1 MKCIKVVK
9 SKSRKRCLNKHSTAR
24 MTRDMALAV
33 LCLLVWL
40 ISPKLKAQESGTFLR
55 FQNQFP
61 TALMVVIP
69 DWLAT
74 LDTSKNT
81 HHFSPIK
88 APAKWQSVMAPSPDR
103 SPRVYN
109 YHEIGI
115 FCKLDVKLDKV
126 SKLPI
131 RFRLG
136 TQEVVDRK
144 EGKY

>member
-1 MKCIKVVK
+1 MKCTKVVK
-9 SKSRKRCLNKHSTAR
+9 NKSRKRCLNKHSMAR
-24 MTRDMALAV
+24 AMSLAI
-33 LCLLVWL
+33 LCLLIGL
-40 ISPKLKAQESGTFLR
+40 AAPSLQAQDTSTFMR
-55 FQNQFP
+55 FQKQFP
-61 TALMVVIP
+61 TTLMVVIP
-69 DWLAT
+69 NSIEVLEV
-74 LDTSKNT
+74 SQNT
-81 HHFSPIK
+81 NQFSPIK
-88 APAKWQSVMAPSPDR
+88 TPYQWKSVAVPSPDR

-126 SKLPI
+126 SKLPV

>member
-9 SKSRKRCLNKHSTAR
+9 NKNRKRCLNKH
-24 MTRDMALAV
+24 LLI
-33 LCLLVWL
+33 LCLL
-40 ISPKLKAQESGTFLR
+40 IGSTFPNLKAQESGTFLR

-61 TALMVVIP
+61 TTLMVVIP
-69 DWLAT
+69 DLI
-74 LDTSKNT
+74 LDTSKNN

-88 APAKWQSVMAPSPDR
+88 APPQWKSVAIPSPDR

-109 YHEIGI
+109 YQEIGI

>member
-1 MKCIKVVK
+1 MKCIKAVK
-9 SKSRKRCLNKHSTAR
+9 SKNLNQKKFLSRASRAR
-24 MTRDMALAV
+24 AMSLALPA
-33 LCLLVWL
+33 LLFWL
-40 ISPKLKAQESGTFLR
+40 PSPNLKAQESGTFLR

-61 TALMVVIP
+61 TTLMVVIP
-69 DWLAT
+69 DWVKT
-74 LDTSKNT
+74 LGTSKNT
-81 HHFSPIK
+81 RHFSPIK

-131 RFRLG
+131 RCRLG
-136 TQEVVDRK
+136 TQEAVDRK